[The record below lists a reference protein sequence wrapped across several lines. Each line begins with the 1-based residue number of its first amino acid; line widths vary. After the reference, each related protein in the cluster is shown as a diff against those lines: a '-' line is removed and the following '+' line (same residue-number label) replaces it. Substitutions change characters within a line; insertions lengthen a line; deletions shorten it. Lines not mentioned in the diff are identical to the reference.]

1 MLGIPPALVERALP
15 YLTVF
20 SGASGVDALTAP
32 PEVIAALPGMTPITL
47 RQFLSER
54 AMLQNDAAAVA
65 AALGDAKAS
74 ATDQKSPAFR
84 LQIRVRF
91 ANGREAGSE
100 VVISVRDREEPYRV
114 LSWQDDVEPREA
126 RPVRR
131 RS

>member
-1 MLGIPPALVERALP
+1 VLGIPPALVERALP

-32 PEVIAALPGMTPITL
+32 PEVIAALPGMTPLTL
-47 RQFLSER
+47 KQFLSER
-54 AMLQNDAAAVA
+54 AMLPNDAAAVA

-74 ATDQKSPAFR
+74 ATDQKSPAYR
-84 LQIRVRF
+84 LQVRVRF

-114 LSWQDDVEPREA
+114 LSWRDDLPA
-126 RPVRR
+126 RWRAPARL
-131 RS
+131 